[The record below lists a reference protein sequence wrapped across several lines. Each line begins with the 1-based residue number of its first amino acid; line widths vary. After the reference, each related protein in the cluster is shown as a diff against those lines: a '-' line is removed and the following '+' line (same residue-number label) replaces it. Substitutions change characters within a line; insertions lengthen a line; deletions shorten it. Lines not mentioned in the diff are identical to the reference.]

1 MKLNDYGEA
10 YESCI
15 IILNIFEKYYGKND
29 IKLCETLEKLSKAF
43 YKNEEYYY
51 AKKSCKLSLKIKKE
65 FYGE

>member
-1 MKLNDYGEA
+1 
-10 YESCI
+10 
-15 IILNIFEKYYGKND
+15 LNIFEKYYGKND